1 MATPQKSMPSTWSN
15 TNVDINLDALSPTGR
30 QNKMTSPSM
39 NQLQQVTP
47 SRAPAAGNMGQGM
60 MGSGIPQGMM
70 GVPAGMMGG
79 QGMQQGMMGTQTGM
93 MGSQGMMGSGAGIAG
108 LNQGMAGMSLQ
119 SPTGSM
125 NMMGPR
131 PMMSQQ
137 MGYGMG
143 MQPGMMGPMNMG
155 AMGMQGPNARQS
167 SFQQRTDQAFSA
179 FGSMKQ

>member
-1 MATPQKSMPSTWSN
+1 
-15 TNVDINLDALSPTGR
+15 
-30 QNKMTSPSM
+30 
-39 NQLQQVTP
+39 
-47 SRAPAAGNMGQGM
+47 M

-137 MGYGMG
+137 MG
-143 MQPGMMGPMNMG
+143 QFHKGP
-155 AMGMQGPNARQS
+155 QKHCFPFS
-167 SFQQRTDQAFSA
+167 PFFFLSFSLHVLLSIKRILLWSA
-179 FGSMKQ
+179 